1 MRSLEKSIHA
11 SWMKG
16 KEGNIAKDVF
26 SLRQLTYDVG
36 DGKEQI
42 GNGPELRK
50 YTFESLSLFR
60 SGMGTI
66 SSLTRKLY
74 EDGEEVFTLEI
85 FVIPKDKD
93 IPNAKVAGA
102 FVVYDQKGNMIHK
115 PNFEFGIGGSENIY
129 EYYNNGFPNLS
140 YCPEKINF
148 KKTVSEFIRQ
158 ARKPE
163 FHNPRLFKANILT
176 SVFKSLKI
184 KS

>member
-1 MRSLEKSIHA
+1 
-11 SWMKG
+11 MKG

-42 GNGPELRK
+42 GKGPELRK

-60 SGMGTI
+60 SEMGTI
-66 SSLTRKLY
+66 TNLTRKLY

-93 IPNAKVAGA
+93 IPNSKVSGA
-102 FVVYDQKGNMIHK
+102 FVAYDQDGNMTYK
-115 PNFEFGIGGSENIY
+115 PDFQTGIGGPEQIY
-129 EYYNNGFPNLS
+129 EYFNNGFPDLS
-140 YCPEKINF
+140 SCPEKINF

-163 FHNPRLFKANILT
+163 FHNPRLFKARRWP
-176 SVFKSLKI
+176 F
-184 KS
+184 